1 MTQDE
6 AKRQMQVARSRVTQL
21 RGELQAAEKAERE
34 TCARVGL
41 VTLGLNV
48 GDIIVSRGH
57 RYIVTGA
64 RFRYLRVV
72 PVAVLIKK
80 DGTTG
85 AREMPSYSTYVVE
98 RATT

>member
-6 AKRQMQVARSRVTQL
+6 ANRQMQAARSRVTQL
-21 RGELQAAEKAERE
+21 RGELQAAERAERE

-48 GDIIVSRGH
+48 GDILMSQGN

-64 RFRYLRVV
+64 RLRYWRVE
-72 PVAVLIKK
+72 PAAKLIKK

-85 AREMPSYSTYVVE
+85 AREMPSHSTFVVE